1 MHTQRYKS
9 ISRGRH
15 VVVVVVVPS
24 IEDANGGR
32 RPMRTACGSSMVTID
47 RD

>member
-15 VVVVVVVPS
+15 VVVVVVPS

-32 RPMRTACGSSMVTID
+32 RPMRAACASSMVTID